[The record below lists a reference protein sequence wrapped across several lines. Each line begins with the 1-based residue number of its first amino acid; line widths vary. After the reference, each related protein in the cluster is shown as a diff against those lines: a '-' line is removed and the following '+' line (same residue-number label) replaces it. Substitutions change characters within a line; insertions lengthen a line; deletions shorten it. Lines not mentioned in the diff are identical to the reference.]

1 MLNNKPNIYIMTKKT
16 LFMLIALFLAVI
28 GFWLIS
34 KHTCWQVA
42 LGVFIT
48 HYSIAAEKESK
59 DA

>member
-1 MLNNKPNIYIMTKKT
+1 MTKKT